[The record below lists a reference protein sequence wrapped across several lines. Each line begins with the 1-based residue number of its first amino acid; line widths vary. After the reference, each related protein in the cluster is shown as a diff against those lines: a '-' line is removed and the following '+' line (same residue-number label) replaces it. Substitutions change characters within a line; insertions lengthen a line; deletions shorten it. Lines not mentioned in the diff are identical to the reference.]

1 MKIRSASP
9 RLTLNARGAK
19 GLPLPHRHRDTNSV
33 AEFHTPLCRAFLDCD
48 PDSTPRQCEMSVVGE
63 TASALRSLTALLRRA
78 HGINRLPQAG

>member
-33 AEFHTPLCRAFLDCD
+33 AEFHTPLWRPVEDQTGHLLTLVSIA
-48 PDSTPRQCEMSVVGE
+48 PGIVG
-63 TASALRSLTALLRRA
+63 L
-78 HGINRLPQAG
+78 

>member
-33 AEFHTPLCRAFLDCD
+33 AEFHTPLWRPVEDQTGLGFHCAR
-48 PDSTPRQCEMSVVGE
+48 DS
-63 TASALRSLTALLRRA
+63 
-78 HGINRLPQAG
+78 QAVI